1 MTIITADYILKC
13 DEEFTIL
20 KDQAICFD
28 EKIIDI
34 ASLEKLSKAFP
45 KAKII
50 RCKPNSVLLP
60 GLINP
65 HLHLEFSANKTTLK
79 YGDFISWLNSV
90 IEHRD
95 ELSLKCQEECMDEAL
110 SDVLKSGTTTIG
122 AVSSFGL
129 DLPSCV
135 KTPLNVIYFNEILG
149 SNPAAVDALYAD
161 FLARVE
167 ESRRFE
173 SESFVPAI
181 SIHSPYSTHPI
192 LAKTALKFAKSCDML
207 VSTHFM
213 ESQAERDWLDDGSGD
228 FKEFFKKFSKDAKP
242 VNKALLYL
250 ELFKGQNALF
260 THATKATNKELEMMN
275 DLGVITHCPV
285 SNRLLGNGKLDIK
298 KVKNLTIATDGLSSN
313 SSLSLWDEMR
323 AGLMMHFD
331 ELANELA
338 KRFLIAVTANGAKA
352 LKIDTG
358 VLQNLKDA
366 DIITVSLSQKL
377 ENIEDIALFLILSVK
392 DVDRLFIKGEE
403 II

>member
-1 MTIITADYILKC
+1 LTIITADYILKC

-34 ASLEKLSKAFP
+34 ASLEKLSETFP

-90 IEHRD
+90 IEHRE
-95 ELSLKCQEECMDEAL
+95 ELSLKCQQECMDEAL
-110 SDVLKSGTTTIG
+110 SDVLKSGTTTVG

-135 KTPLNVIYFNEILG
+135 KSPLNIIYFNEVLG
-149 SNPAAVDALYAD
+149 SNPAAVDALYTD
-161 FLARVE
+161 FLGRVE
-167 ESRRFE
+167 ESKRFE
-173 SESFVPAI
+173 SESFTPAV

-192 LAKTALKFAKSCDML
+192 LAKAALKFAKSCDML

-228 FKEFFKKFSKDAKP
+228 FKEFFKNFSPEAKP
-242 VNKALLYL
+242 INEALSYL
-250 ELFKGQNALF
+250 ELFKEQNTLF
-260 THATKATNKELEMMN
+260 THATKATDKEFEMMN

-331 ELANELA
+331 EDVNELA
-338 KRFLIAVTANGAKA
+338 GRFLTAVTANGAKA
-352 LKIDTG
+352 LKRDTG
-358 VLQNLKDA
+358 VLQKTKDA
-366 DIITVSLSQKL
+366 DIISVSLSQKL

-392 DVDRLFIKGEE
+392 NVDRLFIKGEE